1 MNSLLVLD
9 SRVIPQAQD
18 AALEL
23 GSVQKSERNPLFRE
37 EFFAVPPKRW
47 EARYDNVYP
56 NVIYDEED
64 GIYKCWYSV
73 FMRDNHAPL
82 AQRPQM
88 AYQSGEREDGL
99 LYAISKDGIV
109 WEKPVLGIIEFDGST
124 ANNIVMSKTTHG
136 IHAGGVFK
144 DSHDPD
150 PVRRYKFLHRNAS
163 ARRMAV
169 AFSPDG
175 IHWSQPILW
184 PEHDAVG
191 DCHNNALWSP
201 ELGQYL
207 GITRGW
213 SEKPYHGVR
222 TVMRSES
229 HDFVHWSQ
237 PVEIMRGENAHDQI
251 YSMPI
256 FRYGGLYLGLPAVFH
271 KGNPQAPDWDTVD
284 TELAWSPDSLVWH
297 RICPGQALLPRGA
310 GAYPNGDYD
319 CGCVYAAAPVI
330 RDDEV
335 LIYYGGSNGLH
346 NGWREGSFG
355 LATLVKDRF
364 AGFVPQA
371 AHRPAMLSTAVLRAQ
386 AAALTINA
394 QIHPGGS
401 IRAGLADVDGTTL
414 SGFEMDNCVAVRA
427 SGLSVRLRWEQ
438 KHLHELAG
446 RDIRIL
452 FEIKRAKLYAF
463 SGFVH
468 EVNG

>member
-9 SRVIPQAQD
+9 SRVILQAQD

-56 NVIYDEED
+56 NVIYDEEE

-109 WEKPVLGIIEFDGST
+109 WEKPALGIIEFDGST

-191 DCHNNALWSP
+191 DCHNNALWSS
-201 ELGQYL
+201 ELGQYI

-346 NGWREGSFG
+346 NGWREGSFN
-355 LATLVKDRF
+355 LATLVKGRF

-427 SGLSVRLRWEQ
+427 SGLSVPLRWEQ
-438 KHLHELAG
+438 KHLHELAD